1 MFSPLMRNCLPKVR
15 PWLSGSPGSNPEWL
29 RSKRPSSLGR
39 TLATRFRQRLGGR
52 APMTMRELYFVL
64 AALHIV
70 SMVST
75 GILWT
80 LLDLKLA
87 PSLKPH
93 FRDIRAVHFGSL
105 YLVPWFLGLA
115 FAFDRLKVPE
125 WHQAFF
131 PIGLGALVFF
141 SGLGYVFPRPPGL
154 DPFYYWTKGWAMVL
168 SMIGLAALVFALF
181 WTTTVLVIYA
191 AAR

>member
-1 MFSPLMRNCLPKVR
+1 MHEV
-15 PWLSGSPGSNPEWL
+15 
-29 RSKRPSSLGR
+29 
-39 TLATRFRQRLGGR
+39 
-52 APMTMRELYFVL
+52 YFVL
-64 AALHIV
+64 AALHIL
-70 SMVST
+70 SMAIT

-80 LLDLKLA
+80 LIDLKLV

-115 FAFDRLKVPE
+115 YAFDRLKVPA

-131 PIGLGALVFF
+131 PVGLGALVLF

-168 SMIGLAALVFALF
+168 SMIGLAVLVFALF
-181 WTTTVLVIYA
+181 WTAAVLVIYA

>member
-1 MFSPLMRNCLPKVR
+1 
-15 PWLSGSPGSNPEWL
+15 
-29 RSKRPSSLGR
+29 
-39 TLATRFRQRLGGR
+39 
-52 APMTMRELYFVL
+52 MTMRELYFVL

-70 SMVST
+70 SMVIT

-80 LLDLKLA
+80 LIDLKVA

-115 FAFDRLKVPE
+115 YAFDRLKVPA

-154 DPFYYWTKGWAMVL
+154 EPFYYWTKGWAMVL
-168 SMIGLAALVFALF
+168 SMIGLAALVFALC
-181 WTTTVLVIYA
+181 WTAGVLVIYSA
-191 AAR
+191 VR